1 MARETATFTLLSSGI
16 EQLREENPVKEG
28 RVAPKTL
35 FTGDDVRVVHLAL
48 DTELAEHRAP
58 SPIVVQVVEGK
69 VRFDV
74 EGEEHLM
81 GVGGL
86 IHVAPGVPHAVTPID
101 GLARILIHLI
111 APSAHE
117 TKAGE

>member
-28 RVAPKTL
+28 RVAAKTL
-35 FTGDDVRVVHLAL
+35 FTGEDVRVVHLAL
-48 DTELAEHRAP
+48 DTELVEHRTP
-58 SPIVVQVVEGK
+58 SPIVVQVIEGK

-74 EGEEHLM
+74 EGEQHMM
-81 GVGGL
+81 GVGGM
-86 IHVAPGVPHAVTPID
+86 IQVAPGVPHAVIPVE
-101 GLARILIHLI
+101 GSARILIHLM